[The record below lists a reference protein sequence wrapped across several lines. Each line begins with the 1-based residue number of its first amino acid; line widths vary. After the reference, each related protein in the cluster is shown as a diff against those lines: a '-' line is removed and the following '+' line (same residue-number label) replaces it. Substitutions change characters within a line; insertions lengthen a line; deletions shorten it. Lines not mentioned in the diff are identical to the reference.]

1 MNSDVF
7 EARMREG
14 EVFHSL
20 RAPPGM
26 WIVIRVDGRSFS
38 RLTEERYEKP
48 FDPAFHGCMTTA
60 ATGLIEELQL
70 PYAYTESDE
79 ISVVAPPSWSLFDRE
94 VEKLASVSAG
104 IASAAFTHAAG
115 QPAHFDGRVWL
126 GASLADVVDYFRW
139 RQADAARC
147 CLNGWCYWKL
157 RQAGASME
165 EATARLKGIS
175 RSEKNELLF
184 QHGIN
189 FNDVPLW
196 QRRGTGVYWESFEK
210 DGYNP
215 LRQERVTVTRR
226 RIKLDRELPMKEE
239 YSQLLRSLLD
249 VGPVAE
255 RLGADDE
262 Q

>member
-1 MNSDVF
+1 
-7 EARMREG
+7 
-14 EVFHSL
+14 
-20 RAPPGM
+20 
-26 WIVIRVDGRSFS
+26 
-38 RLTEERYEKP
+38 
-48 FDPAFHGCMTTA
+48 
-60 ATGLIEELQL
+60 
-70 PYAYTESDE
+70 
-79 ISVVAPPSWSLFDRE
+79 
-94 VEKLASVSAG
+94 
-104 IASAAFTHAAG
+104 
-115 QPAHFDGRVWL
+115 
-126 GASLADVVDYFRW
+126 
-139 RQADAARC
+139 
-147 CLNGWCYWKL
+147 
-157 RQAGASME
+157 ME